1 MALPWS
7 FSLNLCFLFLLF
19 FHGSLP
25 CSSAA
30 AASPLTALVLPVAKD
45 AATKQYVV
53 SLQHKTPLRSDKFVV
68 DLGSGFL
75 WVDCTKDYQSSTFR
89 PVPCGAATC
98 AAAGALGCTGACYS
112 PPRPGCNNNT
122 CSGSPG
128 NTITHLSTSGDLS
141 DDTLVLRSTDGR
153 SSGPPATVTH
163 FVFMCGATLLLPGLA
178 AGSRGMLGLG
188 RTAVAAPHQLASAFG
203 FKRKFALCLSPS
215 AASPGVIFFGDGPYV
230 MQPGVDVSQ
239 SMAYTKLL
247 FNPVSTAGAYFAGER
262 SVEYFVKV
270 TSIAV
275 SGKTVPV
282 NTTLLDI
289 HKSKG
294 GTKISTVVPYTRLE
308 SSIYSAV
315 EVAFVREAAARNI
328 KRVAAVKPFGAC
340 FSTAN
345 VANTRTGWAVP
356 EIELFFEG
364 ASAAWKIAGA
374 NSMVAAGNGVMCL
387 GFVDGGVES
396 RESIVIGG
404 YQLENNLL
412 QFDLESSKMGF
423 SSNLLSKGTS
433 CGNFKL

>member
-1 MALPWS
+1 MAPPS
-7 FSLNLCFLFLLF
+7 SVSLVSCCLLLLF
-19 FHGSLP
+19 FHGCLSR
-25 CSSAA
+25 SSAA
-30 AASPLTALVLPVAKD
+30 AAAPKAFVLPVIKD

-68 DLGSGFL
+68 DLGNGFL
-75 WVDCTKDYQSSTFR
+75 WVDCDRDYQSSTFR
-89 PVPCGAATC
+89 PVPCGAPIC
-98 AAAGALGCTGACYS
+98 NSAGALGCTTACYS

-128 NTITHLSTSGDLS
+128 NTISHVSTSGDLS

-153 SSGPPATVTH
+153 SSGPPATVPH

-215 AASPGVIFFGDGPYV
+215 ATSPGVIFFGDGPYV
-230 MQPGVDVSQ
+230 MQPGIDVSR
-239 SMAYTKLL
+239 SLAYTKLL
-247 FNPVSTAGAYFAGER
+247 FNPVSTAGSYFVGER
-262 SVEYFVKV
+262 SAEYFVKV

-282 NTTLLDI
+282 NTTLLDV

-294 GTKISTVVPYTRLE
+294 GTKISTVDAYTTLE
-308 SSIYSAV
+308 SSIYKAV
-315 EVAFVREAAARNI
+315 EAAFVREAAALNI

-356 EIELFFEG
+356 EIELFFQG
-364 ASAAWKIAGA
+364 ASAAWKIGGA
-374 NSMVAAGNGVMCL
+374 NSMVAAGGGVMCL
-387 GFVDGGVES
+387 AMVDGGVDPRTS
-396 RESIVIGG
+396 VVIGG
-404 YQLENNLL
+404 YQLENNFL
-412 QFDLESSKMGF
+412 QFDLDGSKMGF

-433 CGNFKL
+433 CASFKL